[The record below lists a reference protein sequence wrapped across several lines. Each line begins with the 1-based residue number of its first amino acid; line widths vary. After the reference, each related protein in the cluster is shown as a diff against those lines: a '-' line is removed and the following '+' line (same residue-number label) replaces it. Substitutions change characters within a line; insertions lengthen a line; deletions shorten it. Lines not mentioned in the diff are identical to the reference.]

1 VLQRNKRWLM
11 GIAVAAALAAGCM
24 PPTRVEFIEKLAM
37 ENRKIARSTRAFK
50 TALEPLATG
59 QNADSGAV
67 HSAYDDM
74 VKTVKE
80 VKRDM
85 AGQMLPPSSP
95 HAKDFLDA
103 YKDYLDAEQAILDG
117 PMQQIVAKVDDNS
130 VEPAVKWDTIKSLMA
145 QVKAQ
150 EDDRDNGAF
159 PRLMT
164 AQATY
169 AHDHNY
175 QPFGLADY
183 VTNQKNGK

>member
-1 VLQRNKRWLM
+1 
-11 GIAVAAALAAGCM
+11 
-24 PPTRVEFIEKLAM
+24 
-37 ENRKIARSTRAFK
+37 
-50 TALEPLATG
+50 
-59 QNADSGAV
+59 
-67 HSAYDDM
+67 
-74 VKTVKE
+74 
-80 VKRDM
+80 M

-164 AQATY
+164 AQTTY

-175 QPFGLADY
+175 QTVWIGRLRHQPEERQVVRPGQVRLVRVGFS
-183 VTNQKNGK
+183 TTR